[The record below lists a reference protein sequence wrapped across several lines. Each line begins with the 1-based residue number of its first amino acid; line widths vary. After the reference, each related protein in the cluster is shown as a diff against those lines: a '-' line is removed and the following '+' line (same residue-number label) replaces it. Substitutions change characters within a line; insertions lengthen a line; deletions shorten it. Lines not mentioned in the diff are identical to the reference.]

1 MAHFEYAGR
10 NAGGQ
15 LVSGLLEAQSLEL
28 AMTELK
34 HRQILPSKLIPRKS
48 GSGFAVFDRLN
59 AQFKE
64 MQLPNIADDDLI
76 MFCRQMFALMKAGI
90 PLLRAIEG
98 LGDSAKNE
106 RLKRVLG
113 AVSRQLQSGSDL
125 ATSMAQQKE
134 FNSLFIAMISM
145 GESTGRLDQA
155 FQQLVLHLEQEKDT
169 KKRVLATVR
178 YPSFVISA
186 IAVALLIIN
195 VKVIPAFATVF
206 AQFGADL
213 PWPTLLL
220 IGTSKFTLAYGWYLL
235 AGFVVFAYA
244 VRRYIQTIPGRLRW
258 DRYKL
263 KLPLIGGIFDR
274 ITVSRFTRPFAMMLD
289 AGVPLIQALGV
300 TGRTVGNAYVGKKIE
315 GMARGIERGDSLL
328 NTAANSTLFSP
339 LVLQMIRVGEETG
352 NISDLLND
360 ISDFYDQEVDYDL
373 KKLAENIEPILL
385 AIMGGLVLILAL
397 GVFLPMWDLSS
408 AAGG

>member
-1 MAHFEYAGR
+1 MARFDYAGR
-10 NAGGQ
+10 NAGGE
-15 LVSGLLEAQSLEL
+15 LVSGTVEALTLES
-28 AMTELK
+28 AMSELK
-34 HRQILPSKLIPRKS
+34 HRKILPSKLVPGKS
-48 GSGFAVFDRLN
+48 GSGFAFFDRLN

-64 MQLPNIADDDLI
+64 MQLPKIAEDDLI
-76 MFCRQMFALMKAGI
+76 MFCRQMYALMKAGI

-98 LGDSAKNE
+98 LGESAKNE

-134 FNSLFIAMISM
+134 FNGLFVAMISM

-155 FQQLVLHLEQEKDT
+155 FQQLVMHLEQEKDT

-178 YPSFVISA
+178 YPSFVIGA

-195 VKVIPAFATVF
+195 LKVIPAFSTVF

-235 AGFVVFAYA
+235 GAAIVFAYA
-244 VRRYIQTIPGRLRW
+244 VRKYIQTVPGRLRW

-263 KLPLIGGIFDR
+263 RLPLIGDIFER

-289 AGVPLIQALGV
+289 AGVPLIKALGV

-328 NTAANSTLFSP
+328 NTAANAELFSP

-385 AIMGGLVLILAL
+385 AVMGGLVLILAL

-408 AAGG
+408 AARG